1 MRSRKECCRDEYC
14 NRIVEVIHPHVECR
28 SGVQGGRAVIK
39 GTRFPVSSIV
49 QNHRRGLSVDEILR
63 EFPHLT
69 PAQVYDALSYYYDH
83 REQVDREIQELT
95 DVERAARR
103 YPPTLKPSDDRN

>member
-1 MRSRKECCRDEYC
+1 MSAAEPT
-14 NRIVEVIHPHVECR
+14 EVTHPYIERLV
-28 SGVQGGRAVIK
+28 GVQGGRSVIK

-69 PAQVYDALSYYYDH
+69 PAQVYDALSFYYDH
-83 REQVDREIQELT
+83 RTQIDQEIADLN
-95 DVERAARR
+95 DLSRAAHQ
-103 YPPTLKPSDDRN
+103 YPSTLRPSDAAH

>member
-1 MRSRKECCRDEYC
+1 
-14 NRIVEVIHPHVECR
+14 VER
-28 SGVQGGRAVIK
+28 TAGVQGGRPVIR

-49 QNHRRGLSVDEILR
+49 QNHRRGLSVEEILR

-83 REQVDREIQELT
+83 HEQIDWEIAELT
-95 DVERAARR
+95 DVAARMSQH
-103 YPPTLKPSDDRN
+103 PPTLRPNDGGN